1 MDFLLYVIHTIGE
14 REGHSPFSPLPCVC
28 VKSRFS
34 QCHFA
39 TTKAFEARWEMQMRH
54 VQNGC
59 LSDPILD
66 LCIEGHSLDGKT
78 HYRTGRGTS
87 QAESIHKLME
97 DSFPSNSFSVLH
109 ANLVLKALSFRINV
123 AQAIKFRSVSDLRT
137 WHADIVT
144 KIRDMFHIIY
154 LEKKNNVFANW
165 CLAPLGK
172 RQISDEQ
179 FFCDFVSAADK
190 STLQNIV
197 ASNVETSAVRAT
209 LSLQFHFD
217 DLKILGHLDA
227 PLWSNTDPLPNIEE
241 KSMLL
246 HRAALQIAGLPTPNL
261 WEAVR
266 VATSSFVGCD
276 MSDDKIID
284 YSDTHYVLHGFKS
297 SNEAIEAL
305 LVPHGRHS
313 FIAAALHCAAHLASA
328 PLIFLRP
335 DSTPHLFL
343 PQHTKNQVFFVW
355 CESDSRD
362 LLYQA
367 LIPSSNAD
375 EISYNPNQASVS
387 FPQQNN
393 TQTTPVVS
401 QSKQPHNLK
410 FSVAEKHKC
419 LASNVAK
426 LLTTFSRHHDELLL
440 TAAKHN
446 LFVDT
451 GGRVR
456 LRAAQT
462 LQMFNQ
468 LSNEKISDSRKITQR
483 FKYLTKTLHNKNV
496 LELLDEVKRVGLQK
510 NSTTAEPGT
519 QPALEKKEDA
529 LATSQNS
536 VDISTCAAKLIHG
549 DVIRAKL
556 LDKTTISGHFD
567 AFDEKGIWVI
577 VSGTSSSTCFDLHAF
592 SAFCASRN
600 PSANCCDVE
609 PTEVVSLQ
617 SDSSRGDPF
626 LQPGENGLK
635 TNWDGMDSQDA
646 SDKGSQEAKGDI
658 NDHDEA
664 KEGASEYQETKEA
677 TDQKASGEA
686 TEPQEAKGEATDQ
699 KAIGEATFDDAYRVA
714 GTALWALRVLKIP
727 FTRFRPII
735 SLMRLIGRKV
745 GRGKSWHT
753 SCSLAASHRVAFNTL
768 GSIIG
773 RNAWV
778 QHCSTLPVRYIFTVG
793 P

>member
-1 MDFLLYVIHTIGE
+1 MQTGHVFRGLQHHLLSGVTCLMTKLLTTVTHTMYFMA
-14 REGHSPFSPLPCVC
+14 SNL
-28 VKSRFS
+28 
-34 QCHFA
+34 
-39 TTKAFEARWEMQMRH
+39 QMRQLKH
-54 VQNGC
+54 F
-59 LSDPILD
+59 LFLM
-66 LCIEGHSLDGKT
+66 EGTHSLPL
-78 HYRTGRGTS
+78 HFIVQRIWH
-87 QAESIHKLME
+87 QHL
-97 DSFPSNSFSVLH
+97 SFSC
-109 ANLVLKALSFRINV
+109 A
-123 AQAIKFRSVSDLRT
+123 RT
-137 WHADIVT
+137 
-144 KIRDMFHIIY
+144 
-154 LEKKNNVFANW
+154 
-165 CLAPLGK
+165 
-172 RQISDEQ
+172 Q
-179 FFCDFVSAADK
+179 
-190 STLQNIV
+190 
-197 ASNVETSAVRAT
+197 
-209 LSLQFHFD
+209 
-217 DLKILGHLDA
+217 
-227 PLWSNTDPLPNIEE
+227 
-241 KSMLL
+241 LL
-246 HRAALQIAGLPTPNL
+246 IC
-261 WEAVR
+261 
-266 VATSSFVGCD
+266 S
-276 MSDDKIID
+276 
-284 YSDTHYVLHGFKS
+284 
-297 SNEAIEAL
+297 
-305 LVPHGRHS
+305 
-313 FIAAALHCAAHLASA
+313 
-328 PLIFLRP
+328 
-335 DSTPHLFL
+335 
-343 PQHTKNQVFFVW
+343 KNQVFFVW

-577 VSGTSSSTCFDLHAF
+577 VSRQHALTCTPFQLSVPQGIH
-592 SAFCASRN
+592 R
-600 PSANCCDVE
+600 PI
-609 PTEVVSLQ
+609 VVMLSLQ
-617 SDSSRGDPF
+617 RLF
-626 LQPGENGLK
+626 L
-635 TNWDGMDSQDA
+635 
-646 SDKGSQEAKGDI
+646 
-658 NDHDEA
+658 
-664 KEGASEYQETKEA
+664 YR
-677 TDQKASGEA
+677 
-686 TEPQEAKGEATDQ
+686 
-699 KAIGEATFDDAYRVA
+699 AI
-714 GTALWALRVLKIP
+714 LREV
-727 FTRFRPII
+727 TRF
-735 SLMRLIGRKV
+735 SNLEKMD
-745 GRGKSWHT
+745 
-753 SCSLAASHRVAFNTL
+753 
-768 GSIIG
+768 
-773 RNAWV
+773 
-778 QHCSTLPVRYIFTVG
+778 
-793 P
+793 